1 MTYCKVIGLCLL
13 GLGNLQAQTYS
24 YSPFPKQIG
33 VWHFTEYND
42 YWNIVG
48 GQNHQYVLDTASGLM
63 TSGGTGGYFEANKRI
78 FIASASDT
86 VLIYDFNLTLG
97 DTIVANAPFGTDTF
111 YVVSD
116 DSLGYYGR
124 RQITLMTNAPYYNPS
139 QWVEGIGNVSGVGG
153 MWSAYSAMSISGGL
167 GFWCM
172 YGDSVSIPCNSGLS
186 LEPVQPP
193 QASSLI
199 YPNPVGDAATL
210 QNPNGRYAEFVLRD
224 ALGRTVLQ
232 AKIAQ
237 QTQTQLD
244 LSALKPG
251 VYFVELVGDN
261 TRHSERLV
269 KF

>member
-1 MTYCKVIGLCLL
+1 MTYCKVIALCLL

-48 GQNHQYVLDTASGLM
+48 GQNHQYVLDTATGLM
-63 TSGGTGGYFEANKRI
+63 TNGYIGYYEDGKKI
-78 FIASASDT
+78 FLPSASDT
-86 VLIYDFNLTLG
+86 VLIYDFSLTIG

-124 RQITLMTNAPYYNPS
+124 RQITLMMNAPYYNPS

-172 YGDSVSIPCNSGLS
+172 FGDSVSIPCNSGLA
-186 LEPVQPP
+186 LEPEQ
-193 QASSLI
+193 SSLNVPMI
-199 YPNPVGDAATL
+199 YPNPVSGVFIIHNATNRFNELIL
-210 QNPNGRYAEFVLRD
+210 QD
-224 ALGRTVLQ
+224 ALGRIVLQ
-232 AKIAQ
+232 RS
-237 QTQTQLD
+237 LPD
-244 LSALKPG
+244 KPEISVDVHELAPG
-251 VYFVELVGDN
+251 LYFVTLLGSNAIHVEKI
-261 TRHSERLV
+261 E
-269 KF
+269 KQ